1 MELSTKISMK
11 KQDNSFVVTPLEN
24 DHILFDKILNTKSEY
39 FLISVA
45 TPIVKKT
52 YSQVKTVWK
61 LVEMIFISQ
70 EGRKPTE
77 HERRCLYEDLLE
89 EYGMK
94 RVSSITGKLVPIHVS
109 QADIKACAFFIE
121 GLIIHLASYCELSL
135 QSQTEVK
142 QIIQQWQSI
151 NDARSVDDVEN
162 CSMEEYRERHIVSEA
177 SCLGGELH
185 LHHIITKG
193 SDERLRDCTA
203 NWIML
208 TVKEHQQ
215 LHQYGEQWFLGKYP
229 HLKEKFARIK
239 AYQSELN
246 RKGEINKNE

>member
-1 MELSTKISMK
+1 MEFSTKIKLK
-11 KQDNSFVVTPLEN
+11 KQEKSFVITPLEN
-24 DHILFDKILNTKSEY
+24 DHILFDKLLNTNNEY
-39 FLISVA
+39 FLISIS
-45 TPIVKKT
+45 TPIVRKT

-77 HERRCLYEDLLE
+77 QERRCLYEDLLE

-94 RVSSITGKLVPIHVS
+94 RVSSITGKLIPIHVS
-109 QADIKACAFFIE
+109 QSDIKACAFFIE
-121 GLIIHLASYCELSL
+121 GLIIHLASYCELPL
-135 QSQTEVK
+135 QAQTEVK
-142 QIIQQWQSI
+142 QIIQQWHSFNGTRKI
-151 NDARSVDDVEN
+151 EDVEN
-162 CSMEEYRERHIVSEA
+162 CSMEEYRARHIVSEA

-208 TVKEHQQ
+208 TIKEHQL
-215 LHQYGEQWFLGKYP
+215 LHQYGEKWFLRKYP
-229 HLKEKFARIK
+229 HLKEKFERIK
-239 AYQSELN
+239 NYQSELN
-246 RKGEINKNE
+246 KKGEINK